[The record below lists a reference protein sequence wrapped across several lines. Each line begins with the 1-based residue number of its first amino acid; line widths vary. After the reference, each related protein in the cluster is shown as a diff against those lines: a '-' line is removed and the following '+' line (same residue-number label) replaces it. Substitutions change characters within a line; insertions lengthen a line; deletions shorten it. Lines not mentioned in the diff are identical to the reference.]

1 MPDGSAHDSEG
12 KLDAYLDGLI
22 EGAERESFEREIE
35 RDSALRAQVDTQSL
49 IDAFLK
55 RVFAPP
61 ASAAPPSGATVVP
74 PPRKLWAA
82 RPLPA
87 SIAVPLA
94 AAAVLILCVGA
105 WQWWHYEPPIQP
117 RESFASM
124 GEVYRTTLA
133 RGFKAQFL
141 CETDRQFATA
151 FNFWLDQPLLPNRP
165 EHVDWVGISRSRI
178 RSEQTAYILLEVN
191 GRKVLVFV
199 DRYDP
204 ATGEPPP
211 AGANLHIHSRQVNQL
226 MLYEVTPSA
235 TPQVLDLFYEPD
247 IPQEWKDDVPEW

>member
-1 MPDGSAHDSEG
+1 MPDGSAHDSER
-12 KLDAYLDGLI
+12 KLDAYLDGLMAQ
-22 EGAERESFEREIE
+22 AERESFEREIE
-35 RDSALRAQVDTQSL
+35 RDSALRAQVDAQSL
-49 IDAFLK
+49 IDATLK

-61 ASAAPPSGATVVP
+61 VPAAPPSGATVSP
-74 PPRKLWAA
+74 PSRKHWAA
-82 RPLPA
+82 RSLPA
-87 SIAVPLA
+87 SVAVPLA
-94 AAAVLILCVGA
+94 AAAVLIVSVGA
-105 WQWWHYEPPIQP
+105 WQWWQYEPPIQP

-133 RGFKAQFL
+133 RGFTAQFL

-178 RSEQTAYILLEVN
+178 RSQLAAYILLKVN

-204 ATGEPPP
+204 GGEPPSV
-211 AGANLHIHSRQVNQL
+211 GADLHIHRRRVNRL
-226 MLYEVTPSA
+226 MLYEVTASE
-235 TPQVLDLFYEPD
+235 TPEVLDLFYEPD
-247 IPQEWKDDVPEW
+247 IPQEWKDDVPDW